1 MGCRRGADQDVV
13 DLLGGLAGA
22 EGGFCAG
29 AVGPLGGE
37 YADGGVV
44 WRCVEVAGEDGGV
57 RRAVEVA
64 QYELGLCHAAQAV
77 ERLKVGACHDDGV
90 AVGEHEGALEQS
102 ALLHFGVRVGQH
114 DVLHIHERVAR
125 EQPYAVKSSAELDGG
140 AKEPL
145 HAAVVGEFGD
155 EVAAVLVSA
164 VGPVGVQVH
173 FLQRHEIGVV
183 LLDEQANLLQAGIVP
198 RMQIQRHHPDGVGV
212 GQCCESQH

>member
-1 MGCRRGADQDVV
+1 MGCRRGAYQDVV
-13 DLLGGLAGA
+13 DFLAWLAGA

-37 YADGGVV
+37 FFNYGIV

-64 QYELGLCHAAQAV
+64 QYELGLRHAAQTV
-77 ERLKVGACHDDGV
+77 ECLKVGACHDDGV

-102 ALLHFGVRVGQH
+102 ALLHVGVRVGQF
-114 DVLHIHERVAR
+114 DVLHIHELVTC
-125 EQPYAVKSSAELDGG
+125 EQAYAVMPSAEAYGG
-140 AKEPL
+140 PEEPL

-155 EVAAVLVSA
+155 EVAAVLVTA
-164 VGPVGVQVH
+164 VGPMGVLVHLLQGHEVG
-173 FLQRHEIGVV
+173 LV
-183 LLDEQANLLQAGIVP
+183 LLDEQAYLLQAGIVP
-198 RMQIQRHHPDGVGV
+198 GVQVEGHDREGIGV